1 MTVFEMI
8 EAQQKG
14 KEDTTVFMVGEQLKD
29 ICRADPACAQIVAQ
43 DLEQKEMSIEACEKK
58 IKAHADKLAKEK
70 KLRSVGVSPV
80 VAETIIREFYGL
92 PEAEAKATPVAEPET
107 QVPDL
112 LDLGDL
118 LM

>member
-29 ICRADPACAQIVAQ
+29 ICRADPGCAEIVAK

-58 IKAHADKLAKEK
+58 IKAHSDKLAKEK
-70 KLRSVGVSPV
+70 KLTSVGVSPAA
-80 VAETIIREFYGL
+80 AEKIIRQFYGL
-92 PEAEAKATPVAEPET
+92 PEVGAKATPARVPMAEA
-107 QVPDL
+107 PDL

>member
-14 KEDTTVFMVGEQLKD
+14 KEDTTVFIVGEQLKD

-43 DLEQKEMSIEACEKK
+43 DLEQKGMYIEACEKK
-58 IKAHADKLAKEK
+58 IAAFADKLNKEK
-70 KLRSVGVSPV
+70 KLSKVGVSQAA
-80 VAETIIREFYGL
+80 AEKIIREFYGL
-92 PEAEAKATPVAEPET
+92 PEVGEKATPVAEPVE
-107 QVPDL
+107 QEPDL

>member
-1 MTVFEMI
+1 MTVFEII

-14 KEDTTVFMVGEQLKD
+14 KEGTTVFMVGEQLKD
-29 ICRADPACAQIVAQ
+29 ICRADPACAEIVAQ

-70 KLRSVGVSPV
+70 KLRSVGVSPAA
-80 VAETIIREFYGL
+80 AEKIIRQFYGL
-92 PEAEAKATPVAEPET
+92 PEVGEKAAPVAVPAEQE
-107 QVPDL
+107 PDL